1 MRLYVSLFIHW
12 EKSVK
17 TIEFLST
24 NAVQWLK
31 PTLYN
36 ILTKGNRRTLIG
48 TTSGSSDHIVEMI
61 PPVNTLGRE
70 FLTSYL
76 YERTGDVFR
85 IIGK

>member
-17 TIEFLST
+17 TNELH
-24 NAVQWLK
+24 WLK

-85 IIGK
+85 IIGKWLNW